1 MRVAGALYV
10 SYLRGNEV
18 RGVYSGEALGGAV
31 IAQKAGRS
39 KKGCSDAELRFLL
52 DDLEARIRREV
63 IVPMMQGV
71 IEPSP
76 RNGRESCRYCP
87 AIACPRREG

>member
-1 MRVAGALYV
+1 MLNALIV
-10 SYLRGNEV
+10 DD
-18 RGVYSGEALGGAV
+18 EAPA
-31 IAQKAGRS
+31 RS
-39 KKGCSDAELRFLL
+39 ELRFLL